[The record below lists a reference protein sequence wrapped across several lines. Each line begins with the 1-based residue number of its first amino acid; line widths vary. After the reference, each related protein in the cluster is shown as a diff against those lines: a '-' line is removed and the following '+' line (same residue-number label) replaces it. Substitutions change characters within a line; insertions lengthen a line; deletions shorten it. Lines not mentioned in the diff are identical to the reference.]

1 MLTQG
6 LSLAYMSRATGT
18 ILLGLC
24 ERASRL
30 TYIRKEIHMQ
40 LVRELTF
47 TESELELIYYSLS
60 SHGYKY
66 AYADHVD
73 ELREKVNWL
82 LNHPPIRSHHIYTDT
97 YTD

>member
-1 MLTQG
+1 MDT
-6 LSLAYMSRATGT
+6 R
-18 ILLGLC
+18 
-24 ERASRL
+24 
-30 TYIRKEIHMQ
+30 

-82 LNHPPIRSHHIYTDT
+82 LRHPPIRSHHIYTDT